1 MSAKPTQFY
10 QHVTIQDELNLRN
23 LSQIKKQLGYLRG
36 IKTVMF
42 SPHSQCV
49 KLTMCKLKYDGFNS
63 NTFIYEWCWAL
74 DIYTQIN
81 NIIGKQSKLF
91 QFKFLNIRF
100 QMSFCQNHEFSKQ
113 QYQLQ
118 KAI

>member
-1 MSAKPTQFY
+1 MSKMNFEVEKSFLNYKIVRVLERY
-10 QHVTIQDELNLRN
+10 Q
-23 LSQIKKQLGYLRG
+23 
-36 IKTVMF
+36 TVMF
-42 SPHSQCV
+42 SPHSQCA
-49 KLTMCKLKYDGFNS
+49 KLVTMSKLKYDGLNS

-91 QFKFLNIRF
+91 QFKFMNIRF
-100 QMSFCQNHEFSKQ
+100 QMSFCQYHEFSKQ